1 MSNNRPILIFG
12 SGRSGTT
19 WILDALA
26 EANNLRTIFEPLNPI
41 AVPTARPFA
50 NRYVRDDGYEPELRN
65 LMDRVLTGSLRS
77 LWANYRVLPDRLRP
91 WSALAVFRRT
101 KHNPYKMLL
110 GQYMGLLSHYRRYK
124 KTNADGIIIKFIRA
138 NLMIGWFA
146 RNYDAKIVLVVRHPA
161 SVISSRLRLME
172 NSPGHEW
179 GFEEILQ
186 RYRKDEHL
194 REDYLYKYD
203 HLLHRPLSLI
213 SGLTAIWCIEN
224 ILPIIKA
231 QKAGHCVVF
240 YEDLIDSPKAHWK
253 HVVQSLD
260 LNAVLSREI
269 YAKPSLQASIEMK
282 NGVFDDTQLTKWT
295 KYLSKKQLLEIDEI
309 LNIFH
314 VTIYSAF
321 NPLPLSRIQAHEH
334 PQSDYMLVNQ

>member
-65 LMDRVLTGSLRS
+65 FMDRVLTGSLRS

-124 KTNADGIIIKFIRA
+124 KTNVDGIIIKFIRA

-146 RNYDAKIVLVVRHPA
+146 RNYDAKIVFVVRHPA
-161 SVISSRLRLME
+161 AVIASRLRLIE
-172 NSPGHEW
+172 SSPVHNWNFDKE
-179 GFEEILQ
+179 LKQ
-186 RYRKDEHL
+186 YREAEYL
-194 REDYLYKYD
+194 REDYQYRYD
-203 HLLHRPLSLI
+203 DLLHRPLSPV
-213 SGLTAIWCIEN
+213 SALTTIWCIEN
-224 ILPIIKA
+224 ILPIINA
-231 QKAGHCVVF
+231 QKAGQCLVVF
-240 YEDLIDSPKAHWK
+240 YEDLIDNPKGQWEHI
-253 HVVQSLD
+253 VQSLD
-260 LNAVLSREI
+260 LNVVPAEELQV
-269 YAKPSLQASIEMK
+269 KPSQQTSMNMQE
-282 NGVFDDTQLTKWT
+282 GVFDVIQLTKWT
-295 KYLSKKQLLEIDEI
+295 KYLGRKQVDEIDKI
-309 LNIFH
+309 LNTFH

-321 NPLPLSRIQAHEH
+321 NPMPVSRIQAEE
-334 PQSDYMLVNQ
+334 